1 MPDLPPVRP
10 TSEEPAERQITLDGV
25 SFTYFDWP
33 SSDGDSSARTVVLAH
48 ATGFHGR
55 TWDAVARLLPG
66 FRVLALDLRGHGRS
80 DSTGEPESWE
90 IFGLDTADF
99 VRALDLRGALGVG
112 HSMGGHSVTI
122 AAKREP
128 QAFGGLL
135 LVDPVMPLDKRPPRE
150 GQGGASDFV
159 RKRRNEWA
167 SPEEMIE
174 RFKDRFPYSSW
185 RPEVLED
192 YARWGLLPSPS
203 GEGFVLACSPD
214 MEGGTYAASGNGP
227 AMGSEVIPFIHVPV
241 TVMRGKQPEPGEPG
255 APFSTSPTP
264 PQLASL
270 FADGEDVL
278 LPELSHFIPMEAPET
293 VAEQMLALDA
303 RVRARTDGSAEG

>member
-1 MPDLPPVRP
+1 MPEFVVARPP
-10 TSEEPAERQITLDGV
+10 TEEPTERQVALDGV

-33 SSDGDSSARTVVLAH
+33 GDGPTVVLAH

-55 TWDAVARLLPG
+55 TWDAVARALPG

-80 DSTGEPESWE
+80 DQTGEPDSWE
-90 IFGLDTADF
+90 VFGLDTADF
-99 VRALDLRGALGVG
+99 VRALGLRGVLGVG

-128 QAFGGLL
+128 EAFGGLL
-135 LVDPVMPLDKRPPRE
+135 LVDPVMPLDRRPPRE
-150 GQGGASDFV
+150 GQGGVSDFV

-167 SPEEMIE
+167 SPEEMVE
-174 RFKDRFPYSSW
+174 RFRDRFPYSSW
-185 RPEVLED
+185 QPAVLDD
-192 YARWGLLPSPS
+192 YARWGLLPNPA

-227 AMGSEVIPFIHVPV
+227 AMGAEVIPFVQVPV
-241 TVMRGKQPEPGEPG
+241 TVMRGKQPVPGVQG

-270 FADGEDVL
+270 FADGDDIL
-278 LPELSHFIPMEAPET
+278 LPDLSHFIPMEAPGA
-293 VAEQMLALDA
+293 VAEQVRALAA
-303 RVRARTDGSAEG
+303 RVRARAGEDEG

>member
-1 MPDLPPVRP
+1 MPDLVVARQP
-10 TSEEPAERQITLDGV
+10 SEEPAERQILLDGA
-25 SFTYFDWP
+25 SFTYFEWSGEGP
-33 SSDGDSSARTVVLAH
+33 TVVLAH

-55 TWDAVARLLPG
+55 TWDAVARSLPG

-80 DSTGEPESWE
+80 AKTGEPDSWE
-90 IFGLDTADF
+90 VFGLDTADF
-99 VRALDLRGALGVG
+99 VRALGLRGVLGVG

-128 QAFGGLL
+128 EAFGGLL
-135 LVDPVMPLDKRPPRE
+135 LVDPVMPLDSRPPRE

-159 RKRRNEWA
+159 RRRRNEWA
-167 SPEEMIE
+167 SPEEMVE

-185 RPEVLED
+185 QPEVLD
-192 YARWGLLPSPS
+192 AYARWGLLPNPA
-203 GEGFVLACSPD
+203 GAGFVLACSPD

-227 AMGSEVIPFIHVPV
+227 AMGTEVIPIIQVPV
-241 TVMRGKQPEPGEPG
+241 TVMRGKQPVPGVQA

-278 LPELSHFIPMEAPET
+278 LPECSHFIPMEAPDA
-293 VAEQMLALDA
+293 VAEQVRALAA
-303 RVRARTDGSAEG
+303 RVRARAGEDAEG

>member
-1 MPDLPPVRP
+1 MLPDPVLSRP
-10 TSEEPAERQITLDGV
+10 SSEEPAERQIVLDGD

-33 SSDGDSSARTVVLAH
+33 GDGPTVLMAH

-55 TWDAVARLLPG
+55 TWDAVARALPG

-80 DSTGEPESWE
+80 AKTGEPESWE
-90 IFGLDTADF
+90 IFGIDTAAF
-99 VRALDLRGALGVG
+99 VRALGLRGVVGVG

-122 AAKREP
+122 AAMREP
-128 QAFGGLL
+128 EAFGGLL
-135 LVDPVMPLDKRPPRE
+135 LVDPVMPLDRRPPPE
-150 GQGGASDFV
+150 GRGGASDYV
-159 RKRRNEWA
+159 RKRRNGWS
-167 SPEEMIE
+167 SPAEMVA

-185 RPEVLED
+185 QPEVLED
-192 YARWGLLPSPS
+192 YARWGLLPSPD

-227 AMGSEVIPFIHVPV
+227 AMGAEVIPHIQAPV
-241 TVMRGKQPEPGEPG
+241 TVMRGRQPVPGVQAP
-255 APFSTSPTP
+255 PFSTSPTP

-278 LPELSHFIPMEAPET
+278 LPERSHFIPMEAPDA
-293 VAEQMLALDA
+293 VAEQVRALAA
-303 RVRARTDGSAEG
+303 RVRARAGESAEG

>member
-1 MPDLPPVRP
+1 MPDFALTRPP
-10 TSEEPAERQITLDGV
+10 SEEPAERQVLLDGL
-25 SFTYFDWP
+25 SFTYFEWP
-33 SSDGDSSARTVVLAH
+33 GDGPTVLLAH

-55 TWDAVARLLPG
+55 TWDAVARALPG

-80 DSTGEPESWE
+80 AKTGEPDSWE
-90 IFGLDTADF
+90 VFGIDTADF
-99 VRALDLRGALGVG
+99 VRVLGLRGVLGVG

-122 AAKREP
+122 AAKRQPE
-128 QAFGGLL
+128 AFGGLL
-135 LVDPVMPLDKRPPRE
+135 LVDPVMPLDSRPPRE

-159 RKRRNEWA
+159 RRRRNEWA
-167 SPEEMIE
+167 SPAEMVE

-185 RPEVLED
+185 QPEVLDD
-192 YARWGLLPSPS
+192 YARWGLLPNPA

-227 AMGSEVIPFIHVPV
+227 AMGTEVIPIIQVPV
-241 TVMRGKQPEPGEPG
+241 TVMRGKQPVPGVQS

-278 LPELSHFIPMEAPET
+278 LDELSHFIPMEAPGA
-293 VAEQMLALDA
+293 VAEQVRALAA
-303 RVRARTDGSAEG
+303 RVRARAAESAEG

>member
-1 MPDLPPVRP
+1 MPDLVVARQP
-10 TSEEPAERQITLDGV
+10 SEEPAERQILLDGA
-25 SFTYFDWP
+25 SFTYFEWSGEGP
-33 SSDGDSSARTVVLAH
+33 TVVLAH

-55 TWDAVARLLPG
+55 TWDAVARSLPG

-80 DSTGEPESWE
+80 AKTGEPESWE
-90 IFGLDTADF
+90 VFGLDTADF
-99 VRALDLRGALGVG
+99 VRALGLRGVLGVG

-128 QAFGGLL
+128 EAFGGLL
-135 LVDPVMPLDKRPPRE
+135 LVDPVMPLDSRPPRE

-159 RKRRNEWA
+159 RRRRNEWA
-167 SPEEMIE
+167 SPEEMVE

-185 RPEVLED
+185 QPEVLDD
-192 YARWGLLPSPS
+192 YARWGLLPNPA

-227 AMGSEVIPFIHVPV
+227 AMGTEVIPIIQVPV
-241 TVMRGKQPEPGEPG
+241 TVMRGKQPVPGVQS

-278 LPELSHFIPMEAPET
+278 LDELSHFIPMEAPGA
-293 VAEQMLALDA
+293 VAEQVRALAA
-303 RVRARTDGSAEG
+303 RVRARAAESAEG

>member
-1 MPDLPPVRP
+1 VSDAVAPRP
-10 TSEEPAERQITLDGV
+10 SFEEPVQQQITLGGV
-25 SFTYFDWP
+25 SFTYFEWP
-33 SSDGDSSARTVVLAH
+33 GDDDRPTVILAH

-55 TWDAVARLLPG
+55 TWDAVARLLPE
-66 FRVLALDLRGHGRS
+66 FRILAIDLRGHGRS
-80 DSTGEPESWE
+80 EMTGEPDSWE

-99 VRALDLRGALGVG
+99 VSALGLRGALGVG

-135 LVDPVMPLDKRPPRE
+135 LVDPVMPLDRRPPRE
-150 GQGGASDFV
+150 GQGGVSDFV
-159 RKRRNEWA
+159 RKRRNEWG
-167 SPEEMIE
+167 SPEEMVE

-185 RPEVLED
+185 QPSVLED
-192 YARWGLLPSPS
+192 YARWGLLPNPN
-203 GEGFVLACSPD
+203 GEGYVLACSPD
-214 MEGGTYAASGNGP
+214 MEGGTYGGSGNGP
-227 AMGSEVIPFIHVPV
+227 AMGTEVIPHIHVPV
-241 TVMRGKQPEPGEPG
+241 TVMRGKQPVPGVQG

-278 LPELSHFIPMEAPET
+278 LPDLSHFIPMEAPAT
-293 VAEQMLALDA
+293 VAEQVRALAE
-303 RVRARTDGSAEG
+303 RVRAQAAGSAEG

>member
-1 MPDLPPVRP
+1 MPDLVVARPPA
-10 TSEEPAERQITLDGV
+10 EEPLERQVTLDGV
-25 SFTYFDWP
+25 SFTYFEWP
-33 SSDGDSSARTVVLAH
+33 GDGPTVLLAH

-55 TWDAVARLLPG
+55 TWDAVATALPG
-66 FRVLALDLRGHGRS
+66 FRLFALDLRGHGRS
-80 DSTGEPESWE
+80 AKTGEPDSWE
-90 IFGLDTADF
+90 VFGIDTADF
-99 VRALDLRGALGVG
+99 VRALGLRGVLGVG

-128 QAFGGLL
+128 EAFRGLL
-135 LVDPVMPLDKRPPRE
+135 LVDPVMPLDSRPPRE

-159 RKRRNEWA
+159 RRRRNEWT
-167 SPEEMIE
+167 SPKEMVE

-185 RPEVLED
+185 QPEVLDD
-192 YARWGLLPSPS
+192 YARWGLLPNPA

-227 AMGSEVIPFIHVPV
+227 AMGADVIPFIEVPV
-241 TVMRGKQPEPGEPG
+241 TVMRGKQPVPGVQS

-278 LPELSHFIPMEAPET
+278 LEDLSHFIPMEDPGA
-293 VAEQMLALDA
+293 VAEQVRVLAA
-303 RVRARTDGSAEG
+303 RVRARAGESTQG